1 MKSKENTVMERM
13 SSVFVSL
20 IVVIAFSM
28 GCSVK
33 EDRSVCP
40 CVMMLDFSGV
50 DPDRTDS
57 LVMSVLSADGFIHK
71 DTVFSDS
78 FAAVCEVPVPRGGVQ
93 VNIYSAENGQEDF
106 SWMMDGD
113 GASLEIPLGN
123 ECPAVNMFSR
133 FVDTGAES
141 VYVPVALGKN
151 YCNLTIRLLTDG
163 QTDLWLSV
171 EGNICG
177 YSRNGA
183 PMAGNFSVTP
193 EMDAEGYCSVRI
205 PRQTDS
211 SLRLVISDEDGILR
225 EFAVGEYIVESG
237 YDWSAYDLEDV
248 EIDIDYSKAEVTF
261 VINDWE
267 MTFDIN
273 VEI

>member
-1 MKSKENTVMERM
+1 MERM

-20 IVVIAFSM
+20 IMVIAFSI

-40 CVMMLDFSGV
+40 CVMMLEYSGV

-71 DTVFSDS
+71 DT
-78 FAAVCEVPVPRGGVQ
+78 
-93 VNIYSAENGQEDF
+93 
-106 SWMMDGD
+106 
-113 GASLEIPLGN
+113 
-123 ECPAVNMFSR
+123 PAVNMFSR